1 MTYKNYL
8 SGLRVSDGWADHV
21 ARGSLGGIDYATG
34 VGTPIPAPTDG
45 RVENIPNNGSAGN
58 TVTLWH
64 PDGSRDQFL
73 HLSKFVA
80 PGNYRAGD
88 TIGFSGGKAGAPGSG
103 SSTGPHIH
111 WHLVL
116 ANGVR
121 VNPLNYLDNVSAPT
135 LTGWAGLQAWLKRHY
150 GYIGNIDGA
159 PGKLTWSS
167 LQRFLNQFW
176 GYRGVLDGIPGPL
189 TWRSTQTWLKKEHGY
204 TGVCD
209 GIPGPLT
216 QAALVRAGTALAN
229 K

>member
-88 TIGFSGGKAGAPGSG
+88 TITIPPGLIHRMEGVEDSVYLEASTPEMEDVVRLVDDYKRAP
-103 SSTGPHIH
+103 
-111 WHLVL
+111 
-116 ANGVR
+116 
-121 VNPLNYLDNVSAPT
+121 
-135 LTGWAGLQAWLKRHY
+135 Q
-150 GYIGNIDGA
+150 
-159 PGKLTWSS
+159 
-167 LQRFLNQFW
+167 
-176 GYRGVLDGIPGPL
+176 
-189 TWRSTQTWLKKEHGY
+189 
-204 TGVCD
+204 
-209 GIPGPLT
+209 
-216 QAALVRAGTALAN
+216 
-229 K
+229 